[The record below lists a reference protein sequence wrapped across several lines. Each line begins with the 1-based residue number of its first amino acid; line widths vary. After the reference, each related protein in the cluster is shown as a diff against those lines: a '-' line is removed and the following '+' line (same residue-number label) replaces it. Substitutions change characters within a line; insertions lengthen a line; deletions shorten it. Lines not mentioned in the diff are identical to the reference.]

1 MKKRKLQFDFWTV
14 VTIGIIAVFAL
25 FLIYPLISLF
35 IDGFL
40 KEGTGEFTMANFQKF
55 FGKKFYSLAAQF
67 PETDGL
73 RHDLLAGDRRAA
85 GVFYVLL

>member
-40 KEGTGEFTMANFQKF
+40 NGQFPEILWKEVLL
-55 FGKKFYSLAAQF
+55 SLAAQF
-67 PETDGL
+67 PEADGL

>member
-55 FGKKFYSLAAQF
+55 FGITSTSINSVMQIRLISSSQRQSVNAA
-67 PETDGL
+67 L
-73 RHDLLAGDRRAA
+73 C
-85 GVFYVLL
+85 

>member
-55 FGKKFYSLAAQF
+55 FGKKLVQNKTTKMKSVQNHWVNLS
-67 PETDGL
+67 EKL
-73 RHDLLAGDRRAA
+73 
-85 GVFYVLL
+85 

>member
-40 KEGTGEFTMANFQKF
+40 KEGTGEFPEILWKEVLL
-55 FGKKFYSLAAQF
+55 SLAAQF
-67 PETDGL
+67 PEADGL